1 MACPLE
7 DVASSNGGGN
17 INSSSYIILYIY
29 ISLNVGSVG
38 FLIMLMED
46 DISNSKRQTEIYH
59 DLSLAGT

>member
-17 INSSSYIILYIY
+17 INSSSYITIY